1 MGAVYLAQDTHIGR
15 KVALKVPH
23 FSADDGPAAVERFK
37 REARLAAGLEHP
49 NLCAVHDVGEVD
61 GTHYFTMPFID
72 GTSLSRLI
80 DHDRPWPPRQAAD
93 VLRQVALAPAPLHGN
108 GIVHRRLQPGHIIV
122 RPTS

>member
-37 REARLAAGLEHP
+37 REARLAAGLDHP

-61 GTHYFTMPFID
+61 GSHYFTMPFID
-72 GTSLSRLI
+72 GTPLSRLI

-93 VLRQVALAPAPLHGN
+93 VLRQGAPAPAPLHRDGLRPP
-108 GIVHRRLQPGHIIV
+108 GLHPGH
-122 RPTS
+122 